1 MQSWWSR
8 NVAGARAVFVSMTHY
23 TNCLTELDPSKRRKE
38 IHTHTHK
45 PHRTTPHTYP
55 SWEATHR
62 QWWISKT
69 QINCLGIQ
77 LKCSLLLKAW
87 GVWTGRHSAS
97 QSCWERRMSPR
108 AKGAHPSLEKV
119 QARHWNKSCAIKK
132 WLILNKTGM
141 LLRILERLKS
151 FQDVENW
158 DV

>member
-69 QINCLGIQ
+69 KINCLGIQ

-108 AKGAHPSLEKV
+108 PRVLSQVWKRYRLDTEIKAVLFRSGWFSIRLGCSLEY
-119 QARHWNKSCAIKK
+119 
-132 WLILNKTGM
+132 
-141 LLRILERLKS
+141 
-151 FQDVENW
+151 
-158 DV
+158 